1 MKGTF
6 FVQHLMSHALPGIQ
20 IQVLFT
26 GLAANVVLWCRPWL
40 KDCSDHL
47 TLKWERTLNSP
58 KNLVQVAANCSAQ
71 VQQTPCGTALQ
82 FMPDRYSHSDLKKLR
97 SVFSLF
103 LVIFLEQRLGLTK
116 TLPLGVIFSS
126 VKAEEKISSNLAC

>member
-26 GLAANVVLWCRPWL
+26 GLAANAVLWCRPWL
-40 KDCSDHL
+40 KDWSDHL
-47 TLKWERTLNSP
+47 PLKWERTLNSP

-71 VQQTPCGTALQ
+71 VQQTPCGAALQ
-82 FMPDRYSHSDLKKLR
+82 FMPDSAFPGVTLFLKGVPAFQLALGFHGPSQISSDSTIRALVAQKLR
-97 SVFSLF
+97 SGPS
-103 LVIFLEQRLGLTK
+103 
-116 TLPLGVIFSS
+116 
-126 VKAEEKISSNLAC
+126 